1 MGLNN
6 VCAYTKHFGFVNFA
20 FVFSEF
26 VENVGRKSGR
36 GHGSGDLRSI
46 QLWSNHPSSH
56 FRVLLIPIVGKSLI
70 ICFVVITVRCRETY
84 LHQKPE
90 LSNYSMYI
98 FLLRCDKWLLDM
110 GNAFEMM
117 WFLWKFFGNHES
129 VLQVQNRPNVLC
141 AFHNLR
147 PTFPFFHVRRSIGT
161 L

>member
-1 MGLNN
+1 MASSVPLLSSLTLSLSHTLYSHLSLFVCLSFSFSICWLWNILLDFCFFSTQMGLNN

-98 FLLRCDKWLLDM
+98 F
-110 GNAFEMM
+110 F
-117 WFLWKFFGNHES
+117 
-129 VLQVQNRPNVLC
+129 
-141 AFHNLR
+141 
-147 PTFPFFHVRRSIGT
+147 T
-161 L
+161 

>member
-46 QLWSNHPSSH
+46 QLWWNHPSSH

-98 FLLRCDKWLLDM
+98 FFYLGVINSCLTWETHSKWCD
-110 GNAFEMM
+110 
-117 WFLWKFFGNHES
+117 FFGNSLETTKVFFKFKTDQMFC
-129 VLQVQNRPNVLC
+129 VL
-141 AFHNLR
+141 
-147 PTFPFFHVRRSIGT
+147 SII
-161 L
+161 